1 MRLRRPLPAVRG
13 DTLHIVGVGDNRI
26 GKEQT
31 SDSSHTAHA
40 SHIFGDSIAKAVVL
54 KDEDESHLL
63 AVVPAS
69 CHINFGDLTRWLGRH
84 VHLAPES
91 EAESLFPDCEPGAV
105 PALAPAYGLR
115 AIVDEQLMGKDEIY
129 LEGGDHKT
137 LVKLSGPDFF
147 EILADARSGVFSIH
161 DDQYPRDIPGRAGE
175 ENDSPKGG

>member
-1 MRLRRPLPAVRG
+1 MAIAPSVKDFLEDRG
-13 DTLHIVGVGDNRI
+13 VAFEVIAHE
-26 GKEQT
+26 KT

-40 SHIFGDSIAKAVVL
+40 THISGDVIAKGVVL

-115 AIVDEQLMGKDEIY
+115 AVVDEQLKQKADIY
-129 LEGGDHKT
+129 FEGGDHKS
-137 LVKLSGPDFF
+137 LVKLS
-147 EILADARSGVFSIH
+147 ADAFFDMLGDAQSGTFSVH
-161 DDQYPRDIPGRAGE
+161 DDKYPREIRENAG
-175 ENDSPKGG
+175 DATD